1 MSRTIDVSPPA
12 AVALT
17 WDGREAPRVS
27 AKGEEHIA
35 EEIIRIA
42 QAHNIPL
49 YEDGGLVKLLS
60 QLDLGEEIP
69 RELYLAVARV
79 IAFSYMMAGRTS
91 VMPLQDA

>member
-1 MSRTIDVSPPA
+1 MSKTYDASQPA

-27 AKGEEHIA
+27 AKGEDALA
-35 EEIIRIA
+35 EEIIRLA
-42 QAHNIPL
+42 EAHNIPL
-49 YEDGGLVKLLS
+49 YEDAGLVKLLAK
-60 QLDLGEEIP
+60 LELGEEIP

-91 VMPLQDA
+91 VLPMQDA